1 MGRRKRGDE
10 DDTNNK
16 RGLSRETARFVVSAR
31 AGGFIRSEWMQFHEK
46 ETAPAPGQSNLT
58 PGMAKKTIVKGQTTQ
73 AEVVEVF
80 GPPDLVTHRD
90 DLQIWTDDKI
100 TYEIESSG
108 SYFTVVIAG
117 TGKSRA
123 SSSSEPTMLI
133 IYFDAKDVVRDYRMN
148 VAKF

>member
-1 MGRRKRGDE
+1 MKMTPI
-10 DDTNNK
+10 TNVACRAK
-16 RGLSRETARFVVSAR
+16 LLSLSFLLVLVASFGVNGCKS
-31 AGGFIRSEWMQFHEK
+31 HEK

-123 SSSSEPTMLI
+123 SSSSESTMLI